1 MVEKLALDTA
11 TFGSRFN
18 DLLKVPCKTMKA
30 WISSEADEPTTEIG
44 PFTKEKLKNGYQ
56 QGQNGDVHHGAESL
70 FLA

>member
-44 PFTKEKLKNGYQ
+44 PFTKEKLKSKFELDSEDFCLDPGFI
-56 QGQNGDVHHGAESL
+56 S
-70 FLA
+70 F